1 MTRMLLLLATLVLVN
16 AAGGLFRV
24 QFSGNRHPRTM
35 LASIVLFCVGLFF
48 MGASFVAPTW

>member
-1 MTRMLLLLATLVLVN
+1 MTRMLLLLATLVLVS
-16 AAGGLFRV
+16 AAAGLFRV